1 MRLLVSGGAGF
12 IGSHLV
18 DRLVADGHTVWAVDD
33 LSTGRLANL
42 ASALESEH
50 CHFVEMDVA
59 SPDLVGLV
67 AEAHP
72 DVVLHLAAQMD
83 VRKSV
88 AAPLHDTRVNVLG
101 TVNLLTAAV
110 RAGARKLVFA
120 SSGGTVY
127 GEPDSLP
134 VSEDAP
140 LRPASPYGAAKVAGE
155 TYVAAFG
162 RLHGIAWTSLRL
174 ANVYGPRQDPH
185 GEAGVIAIFGRAML
199 AGRKTVVFGD
209 GTSSRDYVYVD
220 DVVDAFVRSVVESS
234 DGQIYNVGTGQ
245 PTGIRALHSLVAA
258 ATGVADDPTFEPE
271 RLGELQHIALNP
283 ARLTATTGWTASTEL
298 KAGLDRTVAWIA
310 SASAHGA
317 AV

>member
-127 GEPDSLP
+127 G
-134 VSEDAP
+134 
-140 LRPASPYGAAKVAGE
+140 AAKVAGE
-155 TYVAAFG
+155 MYVAAFG

-174 ANVYGPRQDPH
+174 GNVYGPRQDPH
-185 GEAGVIAIFGRAML
+185 GEAGVVAIFGRAML
-199 AGRKTVVFGD
+199 AGRKTVIFGD

-220 DVVDAFVRSVVESS
+220 DVVDAFVRSVAESS
-234 DGQIYNVGTGQ
+234 DGQIFNVGTGQ
-245 PTGIRALHSLVAA
+245 STGIRALHSPVAA
-258 ATGVADDPTFEPE
+258 ATGVADEPTSEPE
-271 RLGELQHIALNP
+271 RLGELQHIALNSV
-283 ARLTATTGWTASTEL
+283 RLTATTGWTASTALE
-298 KAGLDRTVAWIA
+298 AGLGRTVAWIA
-310 SASAHGA
+310 SASPQGA